1 MKLNKLTIP
10 LAGLLRFRTSCGSD
24 FLNQVPDNEYV
35 EDNFYASDEAVASS
49 TAPLY
54 NRAWFDY
61 NQRSIVPMGSLR
73 ANDNHYAGKE
83 LRLKQQYFFI
93 SASVQTMV
101 QKYLSNPK
109 HTDIRNLHE
118 KIVFQLNDTHP
129 TVAIQKRQM

>member
-10 LAGLLRFRTSCGSD
+10 LAGLLLFSTSCGSD

-73 ANDNHYAGKE
+73 ANDVYSPYNNP
-83 LRLKQQYFFI
+83 QFT
-93 SASVQTMV
+93 SS
-101 QKYLSNPK
+101 LSTPL
-109 HTDIRNLHE
+109 TSL
-118 KIVFQLNDTHP
+118 
-129 TVAIQKRQM
+129 